1 LKIARVT
8 GTLVSTIKHQEHV
21 GAKLLLVTPVDSDA
35 KPSEPAFIAID
46 AAQAGIGD
54 YVLVV
59 EEGKSARQ
67 VLQSPAAPCEA
78 IIVGVIDYLTTHG
91 RQRILAAPKSQEQKK
106 LE

>member
-1 LKIARVT
+1 M
-8 GTLVSTIKHQEHV
+8 STIKHQAHF
-21 GAKLLLVTPVDSDA
+21 GAKLLLVTPVDQNA

-67 VLQSPAAPCEA
+67 VLDSEAMPCEA
-78 IIVGVIDYLTTHG
+78 IIVGVIDYVTTRG
-91 RQRILAAPKSQEQKK
+91 RQRILAAPENQERQK

>member
-8 GTLVSTIKHQEHV
+8 GTLVATVKHQDHL
-21 GAKLLLVTPVDSDA
+21 GAKLLLVTPVDCDA
-35 KPSEPAFIAID
+35 QTTEPAFIAID

-67 VLQSPAAPCEA
+67 VLDSQAAPCEA
-78 IIVGVIDYLTTHG
+78 IIVGVIDYVMTHG
-91 RQRILAAPKSQEQKK
+91 QQRVLAAPKGQEQ
-106 LE
+106 